1 MGIFDT
7 TLVTDL
13 FGENRKFVGFIT
25 SSKTDYDVDGNFI
38 RDFRNRFQQPA
49 QYNRTILVT
58 SQSGQVGQGEFND
71 QFITTTFRPDQ
82 REPLGSVITGSR
94 LSVLKQKKNL
104 FFSSSLSASLDQQ
117 LGHLNNHFFAYSQ
130 SLEFAEFQD
139 YKPGQDRIFFIG
151 TKNSDDT
158 TIDGGPVVE
167 IKETNPRKLKV
178 KKPGFKGGNLKVK

>member
-1 MGIFDT
+1 M
-7 TLVTDL
+7 
-13 FGENRKFVGFIT
+13 
-25 SSKTDYDVDGNFI
+25 
-38 RDFRNRFQQPA
+38 
-49 QYNRTILVT
+49 
-58 SQSGQVGQGEFND
+58 
-71 QFITTTFRPDQ
+71 
-82 REPLGSVITGSR
+82 
-94 LSVLKQKKNL
+94 KQKKNL

-167 IKETNPRKLKV
+167 IKKQIQENLRLRNLDSKV
-178 KKPGFKGGNLKVK
+178 VI